1 MSKSEFRLI
10 VLVMSSDGDTTNEV
24 ALLQPLSMSAD
35 LAENIAEHIHGHI
48 WGCVFCCLQICYC
61 QEYETVN

>member
-1 MSKSEFRLI
+1 
-10 VLVMSSDGDTTNEV
+10 MSSDGDTTNEV

-35 LAENIAEHIHGHI
+35 LAENIAEHVHEHI
-48 WGCVFCCLQICYC
+48 WGCVFCCLKICYC